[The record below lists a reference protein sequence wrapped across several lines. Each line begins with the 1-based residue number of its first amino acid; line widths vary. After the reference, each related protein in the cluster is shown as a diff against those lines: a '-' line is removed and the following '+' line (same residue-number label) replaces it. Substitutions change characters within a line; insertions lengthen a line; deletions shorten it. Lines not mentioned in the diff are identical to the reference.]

1 MRLTGYTTLFGPD
14 GLVTLAPGDELPD
27 WAHGKVGDHLLDGT
41 APEAP
46 DDAEDETKAK
56 DDGGK
61 TGDAEDEAPDN
72 TEDDAPDFTKPAP
85 KQRRPRR

>member
-27 WAHGKVGDHLLDGT
+27 WAHGKVGDHLLDGSAT
-41 APEAP
+41 QAPAAKADPKAKDDKDGP
-46 DDAEDETKAK
+46 DDAEGET
-56 DDGGK
+56 
-61 TGDAEDEAPDN
+61 P
-72 TEDDAPDFTKPAP
+72 DDAPDFTKPAP